1 MKDLKKWQVAGLV
14 GLSLAL
20 GGLAV
25 DGGDGIVSGF
35 TSGISQIGVVI
46 KYVDVR
52 TGKEIAPQGNA
63 SIRPG
68 EQQTLV
74 PIDIPGYSTPE
85 SITQTIKSH
94 T

>member
-35 TSGISQIGVVI
+35 TSGISQSGVVI

-63 SIRPG
+63 SIRPVNNKRWYRLIF
-68 EQQTLV
+68 QVIQRLNQLRRLSKV
-74 PIDIPGYSTPE
+74 IR
-85 SITQTIKSH
+85 
-94 T
+94 